1 MSSKEFSIKGFLNF
15 EYFITKP
22 MMSAIYL
29 IGVIIITLISIGL
42 FIGGRS
48 SPFSYI
54 NPSSGYLAAI
64 VLFIVGNL
72 VWRIVCEGI
81 TVIYSIYEKL

>member
-48 SPFSYI
+48 SPFSSI
-54 NPSSGYLAAI
+54 SPSSGYLAAI